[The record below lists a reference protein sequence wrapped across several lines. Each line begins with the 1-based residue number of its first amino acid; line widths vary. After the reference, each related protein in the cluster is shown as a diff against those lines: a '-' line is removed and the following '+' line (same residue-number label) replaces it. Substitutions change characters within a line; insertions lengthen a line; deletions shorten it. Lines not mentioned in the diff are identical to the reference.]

1 MHLNGSGLPS
11 PALVLII
18 PPTNQ
23 ILTTLSLLRSLFS
36 ELATI
41 TTRHHESPQAEA
53 WQLMDF
59 LYPKLLN
66 HLAQNLM
73 AIPPWPKHQAP
84 AAKRPPRTTMVVTD
98 LFLQLSVCV
107 GIPCLYK
114 ISVQDIFVQREN
126 GIVQMDVV
134 FCVQNATMQYVCEKF
149 VFKHANIDKTQKH
162 LSMNMVIHK
171 SQDKEDYMY
180 HLRAWICQL
189 ASYKK
194 KWKQMLPIL
203 I

>member
-11 PALVLII
+11 PVLILII

-84 AAKRPPRTTMVVTD
+84 AAKGHREPPWWLQICFCSF
-98 LFLQLSVCV
+98 LFVWVYPVC
-107 GIPCLYK
+107 IK
-114 ISVQDIFVQREN
+114 S
-126 GIVQMDVV
+126 
-134 FCVQNATMQYVCEKF
+134 
-149 VFKHANIDKTQKH
+149 VFKIYLCNVKMALCRWMLCSVFKMQPC
-162 LSMNMVIHK
+162 SMCVRNLC
-171 SQDKEDYMY
+171 S
-180 HLRAWICQL
+180 
-189 ASYKK
+189 S
-194 KWKQMLPIL
+194 MLIL
-203 I
+203 IKLRNI

>member
-23 ILTTLSLLRSLFS
+23 ILTTLSLSYALSSPKKKKPTTSMAGAS

-66 HLAQNLM
+66 HLAQNLK

-84 AAKRPPRTTMVVTD
+84 AAKGHREPPWWLQICFCSF
-98 LFLQLSVCV
+98 LFVWVYPVC
-107 GIPCLYK
+107 IK
-114 ISVQDIFVQREN
+114 S
-126 GIVQMDVV
+126 
-134 FCVQNATMQYVCEKF
+134 
-149 VFKHANIDKTQKH
+149 VFKIYLCNVKMHCVDGCCVRN
-162 LSMNMVIHK
+162 LCSSM
-171 SQDKEDYMY
+171 
-180 HLRAWICQL
+180 L
-189 ASYKK
+189 
-194 KWKQMLPIL
+194 IL
-203 I
+203 IKLRNI